1 MSAPNTYLQKTKRR
15 IIPTFRFY
23 FWRIPFRFSELCQ
36 QRHTRNQP
44 GNQRTRNP
52 LEETWNWN
60 WTRNPLNSKFSQ
72 SLLSSAQSRP
82 VTDKAL
88 EDNFHMRRG
97 GYKEKIAALF
107 ICPTDWLNF
116 FFFLGGGAL
125 ILCACGKKIFYSE
138 LGDSSHGAWRQ
149 FLLDKISKD
158 SVSAKLSDLMW
169 GFWIWN
175 LKIRTMEPEK
185 LGPFFLLFLIR
196 KRLSIGQKWFLRPY
210 FPPIRTIFV
219 FRSGLRFSFRALEV
233 AQPRVRKRS
242 F

>member
-97 GYKEKIAALF
+97 GYKEKIAALSRN
-107 ICPTDWLNF
+107 IWDVTN
-116 FFFLGGGAL
+116 
-125 ILCACGKKIFYSE
+125 K
-138 LGDSSHGAWRQ
+138 SSLAYDDMVTQ
-149 FLLDKISKD
+149 KEQND
-158 SVSAKLSDLMW
+158 VKLSAYMHISCQCFSENDARNEN
-169 GFWIWN
+169 G
-175 LKIRTMEPEK
+175 
-185 LGPFFLLFLIR
+185 
-196 KRLSIGQKWFLRPY
+196 SI
-210 FPPIRTIFV
+210 T
-219 FRSGLRFSFRALEV
+219 
-233 AQPRVRKRS
+233 
-242 F
+242 